1 MAGYTRQ
8 DTANNIAN
16 GNVIDADDFDAE
28 YNALEAGFNASTGH
42 AHDGTAGE
50 GAPITKVGP
59 AQDLVVSGTAL
70 TPKTTNTLDL
80 GTASVQYK
88 NAWFD
93 GTVDTDAL
101 TVSANATIGGT
112 LSVTGGITGDI
123 TGGVTGDVT
132 GDVTGQVSDISNH
145 TSDELTEGNTNL
157 FHTTAR
163 ARTSISATGSLSYNS
178 STGVMGFTQGNTN
191 TVAEGSTNLYYTT
204 ARATA
209 DAKAAIS
216 VTDSGGDGSL
226 SYSSGVITY
235 NGPTAAET
243 RAHFSGGT
251 GITISNGTVAI
262 DASGNPTLGSLV
274 ITGDLT
280 VQGTTTSV
288 SSQDVS
294 TTNTFIILNSDEAG
308 TPSADS
314 GIEVERGTATNKKFY
329 WDEANDRWST
339 GTDPL
344 YATSF
349 VGNASSA
356 TVLDNAR
363 TISLTG
369 DVTGSVSFDGSA
381 NASITAAIADDSHN
395 HIISNVDGLQTAL
408 DGKATTAQGSLADS
422 AVQPNDNVTLGTVTT
437 GALTASS
444 LSGTINSSNLTG
456 SLPAINGSALTN
468 MNGVNGAARGFIA
481 FNGSTG
487 GVITSQNVTL
497 SKTGTGNY
505 SLTLASGVRGSNGDY
520 CVTVGTTDVG
530 TLSLTAAVN
539 TAANLYNAFVTSRT
553 ASTITIRAT
562 NTSPTFIH
570 FGGNDNNTAGAWGI
584 QAVDPTY
591 IAVVI
596 Y

>member
-101 TVSANATIGGT
+101 TVSANATVGGT
-112 LSVTGGITGDI
+112 LMVTGGITGDI
-123 TGGVTGDVT
+123 TGDLTGDVT

-145 TSDELTEGNTNL
+145 TSDELTEGTTNL

-163 ARTSISATGSLSYNS
+163 ARNSISATGSLSYNS
-178 STGVMGFTQGNTN
+178 LTGVMGFTQGNTN
-191 TVAEGSTNLYYTT
+191 TVAEGPTNLYYTT

-226 SYSSGVITY
+226 TYSAGVITY

-339 GTDPL
+339 GIDPL

-356 TVLDNAR
+356 TVLDTAR
-363 TISLTG
+363 TIALTG

-381 NASITAAIADDSHN
+381 NASITTAIADDSHN

-444 LSGTINSSNLTG
+444 LSGTINASNLTG

-487 GVITSQNVTL
+487 GVISSQNVTL
-497 SKTGTGNY
+497 SKTATGSYN
-505 SLTLASGVRGSNGDY
+505 LTLASGVRGSSGDY
-520 CVTVGTTDVG
+520 CVTVGTTDIG
-530 TLSLTAAVN
+530 TLSQTPAIN
-539 TAANLYNAFVTSRT
+539 TAANLYNAFVSNRT
-553 ASTITIRAT
+553 ASTITIKAT
-562 NTSPTFIH
+562 KTYPQFIH
-570 FGGNDNNTAGAWGI
+570 FGGNDNNTAGAWGV

>member
-8 DTANNIAN
+8 DTANNISN

-28 YNALEAGFNASTGH
+28 YNALEASFNASTGH

-50 GAPITKVGP
+50 GAAITKVGP

-101 TVSANATIGGT
+101 TVAANATVGGT
-112 LSVTGGITGDI
+112 LMVTGGITGDI
-123 TGGVTGDVT
+123 TGDLTGDVT

-145 TSDELTEGNTNL
+145 TSDELTEGTTNL

-163 ARTSISATGSLSYNS
+163 ARSSISATGSLSYNS
-178 STGVMGFTQGNTN
+178 LTGVMGFTQGNTN
-191 TVAEGSTNLYYTT
+191 TVPEGPTNLYYTT

-226 SYSSGVITY
+226 SYSAGVITY
-235 NGPTAAET
+235 TGPSAAET

-251 GITISNGTVAI
+251 GIVISNGEVAI

-314 GIEVERGTATNKKFY
+314 GIEVERGTATNKKFF

-339 GTDPL
+339 GTDPI

-356 TVLDNAR
+356 TVLDTAR
-363 TISLTG
+363 NITLTG

-381 NASITAAIADDSHN
+381 NASITTAIADDSHN

-408 DGKATTAQGSLADS
+408 DGKATTAQGSLADT
-422 AVQPNDNVTLGTVTT
+422 AVQPNDNVTLGTVNT

-444 LSGTINSSNLTG
+444 LSGSISASNLTG

-487 GVITSQNVTL
+487 GVISSQNVTL
-497 SKTGTGNY
+497 SKTATGSYN
-505 SLTLASGVRGSNGDY
+505 LTLASGVRGSSGDY

-530 TLSLTAAVN
+530 TLSQTPAIN
-539 TAANLYNAFVTSRT
+539 TAANLYNAFVTART
-553 ASTITIRAT
+553 ASTITIKAT
-562 NTSPTFIH
+562 KTYPQFIH
-570 FGGNDNNTAGAWGI
+570 FGGNDNNTAGAWGV